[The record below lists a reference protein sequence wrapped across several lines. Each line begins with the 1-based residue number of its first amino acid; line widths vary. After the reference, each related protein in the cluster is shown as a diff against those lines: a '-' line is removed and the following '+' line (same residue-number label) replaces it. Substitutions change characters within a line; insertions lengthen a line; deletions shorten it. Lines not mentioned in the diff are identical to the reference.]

1 MSYEVKK
8 FLLLYLETLGILIFM
23 GIILPNILEIT
34 IYFFTKNT
42 RVYENSI
49 LVGRNVDKPL
59 ELLYNYIYIFKNFV
73 GF

>member
-1 MSYEVKK
+1 MSCEVKK
-8 FLLLYLETLGILIFM
+8 FLLLYLKTLGILIFM
-23 GIILPNILEIT
+23 GIILPNVLETT

-59 ELLYNYIYIFKNFV
+59 EVLYNYIYIFKNFV